1 MLRMSYWKL
10 CNIIMIESIILEEGK
25 NFNVV
30 YCSSYFKFSIKI
42 GLLKRILHLV
52 EELTVIW

>member
-1 MLRMSYWKL
+1 MSYWKL